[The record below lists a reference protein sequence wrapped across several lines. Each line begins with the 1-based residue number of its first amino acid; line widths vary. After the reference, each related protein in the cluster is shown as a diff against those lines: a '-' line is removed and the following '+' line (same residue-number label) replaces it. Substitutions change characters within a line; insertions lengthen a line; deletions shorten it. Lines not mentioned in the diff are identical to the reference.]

1 MPQLHLY
8 VPEELAAEVAR
19 KAKARG
25 LTVSRF
31 LAELVQQRV
40 ATAWPEHYF
49 EQVVGSWK
57 GRKLARARQGKLESR
72 DSL

>member
-40 ATAWPEHYF
+40 ATAWPDHYF
-49 EQVVGSWK
+49 DQVAGGWQGK
-57 GRKLARARQGKLESR
+57 KLTRARQGELESR
-72 DSL
+72 DTF